1 MKVDALPVLGTGK
14 IALREVKRFAVE
26 RLAAPVRTEE
36 PPARAGREGT
46 IWPERSAGAAS
57 VPPTVQ
63 KRMVCPR

>member
-1 MKVDALPVLGTGK
+1 VKVDALPVLGTGK

-46 IWPERSAGAAS
+46 I
-57 VPPTVQ
+57 
-63 KRMVCPR
+63 